1 MAAKTLKQQI
11 HEAVETLPVQSLSEL
26 AHFVDYLQFKVSQGE
41 PEELEVVPLGGL
53 WKDIPFDLTDE
64 DIREVRREFTR
75 RLEQRAKRVS

>member
-26 AHFVDYLQFKVSQGE
+26 AYFVDYLQFKASQGE
-41 PEELEVVPLGGL
+41 SEKLEVIQLGGL
-53 WKDIPFDLTDE
+53 WKDISFDLTE
-64 DIREVRREFTR
+64 GDIREVRRELTH